1 MAYGNN
7 NFYGGYNPY
16 NNYSYGGFNQ
26 PMANNPYQSQN
37 VNIGQPQQAQ
47 QQVYLPLTFVNGIN
61 EAKMFIVQPNQT
73 VYLRDNTAKDILYIK
88 SVDSQGTPNIQI
100 KRLVDAQEQAQQ
112 PTQPQIDLKD
122 YVRKED
128 LRGFASYDDIQRLER
143 KLEEITASK
152 NLPSNVNKRSG
163 A

>member
-37 VNIGQPQQAQ
+37 VNIGQPQQPQ

-112 PTQPQIDLKD
+112 PAQPQIDLKD

-143 KLEEITASK
+143 KLEEITTSK